1 MHDRCITPASH
12 LPHSRIIPMRLAHWG
27 QGLTPLKCGVSR
39 AWQNSNYSHS
49 LALNT
54 SIDNTH
60 LQVQRNTL
68 ICKGILWFASW
79 GIVVFDHYKQ
89 AANPH
94 ECWPSNTTGTLQEA
108 FYGG

>member
-1 MHDRCITPASH
+1 MHDRCITSASH
-12 LPHSRIIPMRLAHWG
+12 LAHSRIILMRLAYWG
-27 QGLTPLKCGVSR
+27 QRLSPLKCGVSR

-60 LQVQRNTL
+60 PPVLRNIL
-68 ICKGILWFASW
+68 IYKHSSYFASSCA
-79 GIVVFDHYKQ
+79 VVFDHYKT

-94 ECWPSNTTGTLQEA
+94 ECWPSNTTKALQ
-108 FYGG
+108 GG